1 MRYYIIRDLYRAGIY
16 KDFNLRI
23 FVKLKYIT
31 QSQASE
37 IMRAREV

>member
-16 KDFNLRI
+16 KDFNLKI

-31 QSQASE
+31 QAQTDE
-37 IMRAREV
+37 IKRAREV